1 MGGLVRAGTLN
12 KWMFGFRRAD
22 MCPLT
27 YEERGQTV
35 VDWTGVGLEPR
46 AQLHLLT
53 CGEICVGGWGGGA
66 CGALNSYDSCFGLV
80 FVLRENTHSER

>member
-1 MGGLVRAGTLN
+1 MGGPIVGRLVR
-12 KWMFGFRRAD
+12 RRAE
-22 MCPLT
+22 MHLLT
-27 YEERGQTV
+27 YEKRGQTV

-46 AQLHLLT
+46 AQPYLLT

-80 FVLRENTHSER
+80 FVLQGKGHSER